1 MGIIRKLMDISG
13 IPFIIEE
20 RESGRYIVGVKVRK
34 REFKIEGTG
43 IPVELEEK
51 LGGPNNDGKI
61 NTLGE
66 MEEAL
71 KNIPEGKGLDEYIEE
86 NSGGDVEYV
95 DDSEVVDTWQQMM
108 NQSGNKPE

>member
-1 MGIIRKLMDISG
+1 MDISG

-20 RESGRYIVGVKVRK
+20 REDGRYIVGVKVRR

-51 LGGPNNDGKI
+51 LGGPNNDGKV

-66 MEEAL
+66 MEETL
-71 KNIPEGKGLDEYIEE
+71 KNIPEGKDLDEYIEE
-86 NSGGDVEYV
+86 KIDENVEYV
-95 DDSEVVDTWQQMM
+95 DNEEVIDTWQQILDDA
-108 NQSGNKPE
+108 GKEPG